1 MKALGVVAVAASV
14 SLACINARPG
24 RAHDAGGLLDSG
36 QSSDPVIRVLISS
49 NTPVRGVA
57 APDGFVLTDAGGS
70 LVARGRAGEAWRIEH
85 QGRRVRAVRPDGV
98 PTVWMAGAI
107 RARAAGEG
115 YVSVGGK
122 PYRGDIL
129 FSGGDSGVVTINVL
143 PIDDYVRGVVP
154 LEMGDLSPSEAAAA
168 EAQAVAARSYAF
180 IHLEPAHAY
189 DVSGGVLD
197 QLYGGVAAET
207 PVSSRAVDDTRGQVL
222 EYAGRIVNAPYHA
235 VCGGSTAAA
244 SEIWRSSDEPYLQSV
259 SDQIPGTNR
268 YYCDLSPR
276 FKWTRTLDG
285 TTLDAAL
292 AKYLANYAAVPGRNP
307 GRARA
312 VTIGSHTPSGRV
324 GTLTITTDRGNFVLR
339 GNDIRYVLR
348 SPGGE
353 ILNSTYFSVETTPG
367 ADGSVAQLTLHGMG
381 YGHGVGMC
389 QWGAIGRARAGQD
402 YRTILRAYYP
412 GTSIG
417 RAE

>member
-1 MKALGVVAVAASV
+1 MKALGVAA
-14 SLACINARPG
+14 LALGAACMNVGSG
-24 RAHDAGGLLDSG
+24 RREAGGVLGARQTNEKL
-36 QSSDPVIRVLISS
+36 IRVLISS
-49 NTPVRGVA
+49 NTSVRGIA
-57 APDGFVLTDAGGS
+57 APEGFVLSDAAGS
-70 LVARGRAGEAWRIEH
+70 PVARGRGGEAWRVEH
-85 QGRRVRAVRPDGV
+85 DGRRVRAVRPDGV
-98 PTVWMAGAI
+98 PTVWIDGAI
-107 RARAAGEG
+107 RARAIGDG
-115 YVSVGGK
+115 LLSVGGK

-129 FSGGDSGVVTINVL
+129 LSGGDSGVVTINVL
-143 PIDDYVRGVVP
+143 QIDDYLRGVVP
-154 LEMGDLSPSEAAAA
+154 LEMGDLSPAEAAAA

-180 IHLEPAHAY
+180 IHLDPSRAY
-189 DVSGGVLD
+189 DLTGGTLD
-197 QLYGGVAAET
+197 QLYGGAAAET
-207 PVSSRAVDDTRGQVL
+207 AVASRAVDDTHGLVL

-244 SEIWRSSDEPYLQSV
+244 SEIWRSNDEPYLQSV

-276 FKWTRTLDG
+276 FKWTRTLEG
-285 TTLDAAL
+285 ATLDAAL
-292 AKYLANYAAVPGRNP
+292 ARYLSSYTAVPGRVP

-348 SPGGE
+348 APGGE
-353 ILNSTYFSVETTPG
+353 ILNSTYFSVESMLGP
-367 ADGSVAQLTLHGMG
+367 DGSVAQLTLHGMG

-402 YRTILRAYYP
+402 YRAILRAYYP